1 MNLERLKMIFKSK
14 EPSLVVFVEEGKDCI
29 FRNGYYETE
38 DEKEIEALHRAK
50 GVSVFESSMN
60 NGVLGTS
67 KNQDAG
73 SVDDETAAEKAK
85 ESKKKETKTLKTR
98 ARNVTA
104 GSRSSKKRPGR
115 PRKLK

>member
-1 MNLERLKMIFKSK
+1 MIFKSK
-14 EPSLVVFVEEGKDCI
+14 EPSLVVFVKEGKDCI

-38 DEKEIEALHRAK
+38 DDKEIEALHRAK

-60 NGVLGTS
+60 NGVLGAS

-73 SVDDETAAEKAK
+73 SVEDETAEEKDK
-85 ESKKKETKTLKTR
+85 ELKRKKTKTLKTR

-104 GSRSSKKRPGR
+104 DSKSSKKRPGR
-115 PRKLK
+115 PRKFK